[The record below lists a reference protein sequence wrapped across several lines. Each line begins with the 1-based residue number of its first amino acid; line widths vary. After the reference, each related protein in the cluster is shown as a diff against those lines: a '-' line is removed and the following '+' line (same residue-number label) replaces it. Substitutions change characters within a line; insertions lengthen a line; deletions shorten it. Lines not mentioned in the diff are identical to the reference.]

1 MSKINFEVFYY
12 NLYNIEDDLDSLLD
26 STKLLVELFNSS
38 FNGNID
44 PTQFNEDKLLLEEL
58 LNSLKDK
65 FNTIMILNKKTNQY
79 DLVPFVILQS
89 ASKVFIIY
97 NNTIISNEN
106 IVKDVLNS
114 IDFNINDKKI
124 KRLKDDEIVAI
135 DYSTGASS
143 YIYDNLLLINQKFN
157 IIEKTV

>member
-44 PTQFNEDKLLLEEL
+44 PTKFNEDKLLLEEL